1 MPKGGDHGGDLGGA
15 AAAAAG
21 GGPGPS
27 ITIDGIDIESIGLGE
42 LRRKLAIIPQ
52 SPALFS
58 GTIRSN
64 IDPFD
69 EYSDEQIWDALDKC
83 EMKAAVL
90 AMIPSADSQHGSTV
104 DPARA
109 LAAPVAEYGENLSQG
124 QRQLIC

>member
-69 EYSDEQIWDALDKC
+69 EYSDEQIWRALDRT

-90 AMIPSADSQHGSTV
+90 GMVEAGS
-104 DPARA
+104 DPTSA
-109 LAAPVAEYGENLSQG
+109 LAAP
-124 QRQLIC
+124 